1 MDQSTI
7 SPEIKVATIE
17 AASQDPFLSRITN
30 IERKISDHKL
40 EIVFLEDELRQV
52 KEERPNVSIKWRE
65 SIRWCLEVDS
75 ENWRYFLKNTSAVY
89 KCIVYKHKVDL
100 TADIKNK
107 IAVTLSALYKEK
119 IIGRIEYNGM
129 HLYGLT
135 KFFNDDLTD
144 LKEEHKSGLDKL
156 LL

>member
-119 IIGRIEYNGM
+119 LLAVLNTTACIY
-129 HLYGLT
+129 
-135 KFFNDDLTD
+135 TD
-144 LKEEHKSGLDKL
+144 
-156 LL
+156 